1 MFKKVISYIIAFI
14 AILFVGYIAGSLN
27 SKTDGSELERQ
38 ITEYRT
44 QLEEQT
50 RINKVIGTG
59 LADASKRIGN
69 LQIELDRITKHSRQ
83 LVEKFGD
90 FSGELEL
97 DIREISEIRRS
108 MDRFIEEN

>member
-1 MFKKVISYIIAFI
+1 MFKKILSYIAAFI
-14 AILFVGYIAGSLN
+14 AILFIGYIAGSLN
-27 SKTDGSELERQ
+27 SKTDGAELERQ

-50 RINKVIGTG
+50 RINQVIGAG
-59 LADASKRIGN
+59 LEDASKRIGN
-69 LQIELDRITKHSRQ
+69 LQTELDRITEYSKQ
-83 LVEKFGD
+83 LVEKLGN

-97 DIREISEIRRS
+97 DIGEISEIRRS